1 MPDTVTAPQPPT
13 DSGRRG
19 FTVQAVPLD
28 ETWTLSVAGLPHVA
42 ASALDLLEGEVLVR
56 EAIAVELGLDDKHSF
71 DIELVLPD
79 RVDGPPVGA
88 SDHER

>member
-1 MPDTVTAPQPPT
+1 
-13 DSGRRG
+13 
-19 FTVQAVPLD
+19 VPLD
-28 ETWTLSVAGLPHVA
+28 ETWTLSVAELPHVA

-79 RVDGPPVGA
+79 RVDGAPGGRVRSRTLTIRRGYG
-88 SDHER
+88 